1 MTPSPQCLALVAQFE
16 GFRPNAYLC
25 PAGVPTIGYGFT
37 EGVKLG
43 DTITPKAASA
53 RLLIELT
60 HVAGSVYAF
69 CSTPVSQNQLDA
81 MTSFAYNIG
90 LTAFARS
97 SVLKTHNIGAKEAC
111 GRAFSLWNKVNGQVL
126 RGLTTR
132 RTKEAAL
139 YLSAEK

>member
-1 MTPSPQCLALVAQFE
+1 MTPSPQGLALVAQFE

-43 DTITPKAASA
+43 DTMTQKAATA
-53 RLLIELT
+53 RLLVELT
-60 HVAGSVYAF
+60 HFAGSVYAF
-69 CSTPVSQNQLDA
+69 CSASVTQSQLDA
-81 MTSFAYNIG
+81 MTSLAYNIG

-97 SVLKTHNIGAKEAC
+97 SVLRMHNIGAAEAC
-111 GRAFSLWNKVNGQVL
+111 GRAFSLWTKVDGQVL

-139 YLSAEK
+139 YLSTEK